1 MTRKSIRVL
10 LLSAAALI
18 WAAAPAQA
26 LIMFT
31 SDLKPLNGSGVT
43 GTANLTLNK
52 NELTVR
58 IDATGLEPDQ
68 THPQHI
74 HGLVGTNGHPQVSLA
89 PTETNDADGDGFIEL
104 AEGLPAYGPVLLPL
118 TSPPGGATA
127 DFSTAPGGVINFQQ
141 VYQLPDLGIYA
152 DEFSVAEL
160 LPLTWREIVLHG
172 MTVDGTAGAGTPGEV
187 NGTAG
192 YKATLP
198 VAAGLITVVG
208 ANGDGA
214 AVVPEPATLLLTGLG
229 MAGAALASRR
239 KRS

>member
-1 MTRKSIRVL
+1 MTRKAVRAL
-10 LLSAAALI
+10 FMAGAALV
-18 WAAAPAQA
+18 WASSAQA
-26 LIMFT
+26 LILFT
-31 SDLKPLNGSGVT
+31 SDLTPLNGSGVN

-58 IDATGLEPDQ
+58 IEARGLEPDV
-68 THPQHI
+68 THLMHI
-74 HGLVGTNGHPQVSLA
+74 HGIIAETGHPAVSTL
-89 PTETNDADGDGFIEL
+89 PTTANDTDGDGFIEM

-127 DFSTAPGGVINFQQ
+127 DYPTAPGGIINFEQI
-141 VYQLPDLGIYA
+141 YQLPDLGIYA
-152 DEFSVAEL
+152 DDFSVAEL

-172 MTVDGTAGAGTPGEV
+172 MTVEGTAGAGTAGEV

-192 YKATLP
+192 YKQILP
-198 VAAGLITVVG
+198 VAAGLITVADG
-208 ANGDGA
+208 GDQP

-229 MAGAALASRR
+229 LAGAAIASRR